1 VIKLLLTLLLLG
13 TSSALAQT
21 TYRLEILIDGDS
33 VPWTAP
39 STATKTSETFTVPP
53 GTDRITIGF
62 AVGALEL
69 NLADIGTWDFAH
81 VVGVEVRKVATDN
94 YTFSATV
101 RHNDQGWEHYANRWY
116 VSGDE
121 IQNGV
126 RELLHPHD
134 TEQPFTRSTSGVQA
148 TGTIVLVAE
157 DTVHGAGGS
166 KVTLDLERLPA
177 GGLSLETRLVE
188 VE

>member
-1 VIKLLLTLLLLG
+1 MKLLLTVLLLSI
-13 TSSALAQT
+13 SSVLAQT
-21 TYRLEILIDGDS
+21 AYRLEILIDGDP
-33 VPWTAP
+33 VPWTTPAI
-39 STATKTSETFTVPP
+39 ATNTPETFTVPP

-69 NLADIGTWDFAH
+69 NLADIGTWDLAH

-121 IQNGV
+121 VQNGV

-134 TEQPFTRSTSGVQA
+134 TEQPFTRSTSGVRA

-157 DTVHGAGGS
+157 DTVHGTGGS
-166 KVTLDLERLPA
+166 TITLDLERLPT
-177 GGLSLETRLVE
+177 GGLSLETRLVQ